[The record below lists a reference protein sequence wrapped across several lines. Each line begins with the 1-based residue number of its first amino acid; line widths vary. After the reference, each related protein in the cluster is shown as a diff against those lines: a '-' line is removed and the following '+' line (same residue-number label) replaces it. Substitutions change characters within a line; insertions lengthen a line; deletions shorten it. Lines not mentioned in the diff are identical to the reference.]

1 MSLEVTYQ
9 QLVEEQWDDPEA
21 EARAAQKG
29 VLKTIDAS
37 VIIPYKEQNEIEEEV
52 MSELDANLGH
62 EEDLPQEADERPKS
76 ADSYR
81 EEIPPDPLESLTAE
95 EEEPEQVPA
104 EDASPK
110 KKLKKKKTQ
119 KLEDDSVLPELE
131 PDAVRNAAGADPMKQ
146 EKPTAPELKQ
156 TIRRKPDPSV
166 AGDLARNLLRKP
178 GGFQANMNKL
188 NAQQRLMVLEEMKKE
203 REEKLEKIRQ
213 KEAKR
218 QAAKMAMLNAEK
230 AERDFIAAE
239 KEEMKELDKELAEA
253 QRSEMAV
260 WRRKKAAEAKQKAAE
275 AEAMVAAAK
284 AKKEKKA
291 EEREKA
297 NIDRHA
303 LEIDVEA

>member
-1 MSLEVTYQ
+1 
-9 QLVEEQWDDPEA
+9 
-21 EARAAQKG
+21 
-29 VLKTIDAS
+29 
-37 VIIPYKEQNEIEEEV
+37 
-52 MSELDANLGH
+52 
-62 EEDLPQEADERPKS
+62 
-76 ADSYR
+76 
-81 EEIPPDPLESLTAE
+81 
-95 EEEPEQVPA
+95 
-104 EDASPK
+104 
-110 KKLKKKKTQ
+110 
-119 KLEDDSVLPELE
+119 
-131 PDAVRNAAGADPMKQ
+131 MKQ

-156 TIRRKPDPSV
+156 TIRRKPDASV

-239 KEEMKELDKELAEA
+239 KE
-253 QRSEMAV
+253 V

-284 AKKEKKA
+284 AKKEK
-291 EEREKA
+291 
-297 NIDRHA
+297 
-303 LEIDVEA
+303 